1 MRQRTQFSES
11 KRLVGI
17 RICEEERFC
26 MCGGDSLVPLKF
38 LIEGSP
44 HLACVRLALVVKVV
58 KGPSISPD
66 ILHPFLLGGLHMK
79 TSFNLALQTQRQRHE
94 MQSA

>member
-1 MRQRTQFSES
+1 
-11 KRLVGI
+11 
-17 RICEEERFC
+17 
-26 MCGGDSLVPLKF
+26 MCGEDSLVSLKF

-58 KGPSISPD
+58 RGPSISPD
-66 ILHPFLLGGLHMK
+66 FLHPFLLGGAPHESFFFFFFFFFMK
-79 TSFNLALQTQRQRHE
+79 ASFNLALQTQRQKHE